1 MTDQHTARRE
11 SLQSWARAQLAEL
24 HPDGS
29 PQALDLT
36 PLAGDA
42 GFRRYYRLNTEPS
55 MLAVDAPPEREN
67 ASRFAELSQHLLNHH
82 IAVPKVASV
91 DPENGFLLLE
101 DLGDRLLHRAL
112 RQQPEAATAL
122 YGEALMQLLALQQT
136 PKTALFPPYDQPFL
150 RRELNLFPEWF
161 LAELL
166 GQPAT
171 EEDWRVL
178 SGLFEQLE
186 QSALEQP
193 QVAMH
198 RDYHSRN
205 LLIRPDGCMSIVD
218 FQDAVWGPITY
229 DLVSLLRDC
238 YIRWPA
244 DQVQQWALGYGNM
257 ACGIGLL
264 EGVTESQFLK
274 WFDWMG
280 LQRHIKVLGIFSRLA
295 LRDNKPGY
303 LEHLPLVIRY
313 ILEVASRYPELN
325 DFRYWFEHRVLPAA
339 QAQGWYRD
347 YRQAGE
353 AAA

>member
-1 MTDQHTARRE
+1 MTD
-11 SLQSWARAQLAEL
+11 LQSARQEQLEHWAQTRLAAL
-24 HPDGS
+24 CSH
-29 PQALDLT
+29 QATETLALT

-55 MLAVDAPPEREN
+55 LLAVDAPPPREN
-67 ASRFAELSQHLLNHH
+67 AGRFAELSQHLLNHH

-91 DPENGFLLLE
+91 DPDNGFLLLE
-101 DLGDRLLHRAL
+101 DLGDRLLYHAL
-112 RQQPEAATAL
+112 RQQPDSATAL

-136 PKTALFPPYDQPFL
+136 PRGELFPPFDQAFL
-150 RRELNLFPEWF
+150 RRELTIFKEWF
-161 LAELL
+161 LTEML
-166 GQPAT
+166 GLDLS
-171 EEDWRVL
+171 EEEAASL
-178 SGLFEQLE
+178 TSLFERLE
-186 QSALEQP
+186 ASALEQP

-244 DQVQQWALGYGNM
+244 SQIQQWALGYGNM

-264 EGVTESQFLK
+264 QDVTEEQFLQ

-280 LQRHIKVLGIFSRLA
+280 LQRHLKVLGIFSRLS
-295 LRDNKPGY
+295 LRDGKDQY

-313 ILEVASRYPELN
+313 ILEVSSQYPELAE
-325 DFRYWFEHRVLPAA
+325 FRYWFEHTVMPAV
-339 QAQGWYRD
+339 QEKPWYQD

-353 AAA
+353 IAA